1 MEKLEKGAN
10 AQQVI
15 DTINALIDRVEGIRV
30 RDRGP
35 RSSRSMTRIDAWR
48 AIHGDL
54 KDKGHKE
61 AAESLGLSYGQIYS
75 ARGTYTFKD
84 VKKDEFKLAD
94 VTKLVAIQSEA
105 KQG

>member
-1 MEKLEKGAN
+1 MEKLTKEAKAHD
-10 AQQVI
+10 VI
-15 DTINALIDRVEGIRV
+15 EAINALIDKVDGIRT

-35 RSSRSMTRIDAWR
+35 TSSRSMTRLDAWR
-48 AIHGDL
+48 VVHGDL
-54 KDKGHKE
+54 KEKGHKE
-61 AAESLGLSYGQIYS
+61 AAGALGLSYGQVYS

-94 VTKLVAIQSEA
+94 ITPIDSKES